1 MSWGKG
7 SWGKGMGK
15 MESYMMSWMAGM
27 GPWDMPSKGKGKLT
41 PGESHGGDSK
51 KGNPSREE
59 FIQLHLHKKIAAQ
72 AKPLSNEAIWHL
84 GKHNFSEQFDELAR
98 LLAGGAVEDAPSKK
112 AEYPGFAPSEWLS
125 DEFLALRRMTDV
137 DQSFKNKWEEHCKAY
152 GHKMYDVRLHEH
164 DFVLGFVTAYKAE
177 NGINEIPGLQKKV
190 SIDVI
195 DQFKD
200 MQRNDN
206 QFKAAWEEHIGLK
219 GKRDPR
225 VHPEEELMKFMT
237 DYTNNALPGN
247 IKGKDTPMMM
257 DNTKDVV
264 VSQLK
269 ELQRTDTDAKE
280 MWRRYCLEH
289 GDGMRDPAV
298 HPEEF
303 VKKFVDAYKS
313 NNLKALKINL
323 SDASSGW
330 YGGMGGGKGKG
341 KGYGGWWGPY

>member
-1 MSWGKG
+1 M
-7 SWGKGMGK
+7 
-15 MESYMMSWMAGM
+15 
-27 GPWDMPSKGKGKLT
+27 D
-41 PGESHGGDSK
+41 
-51 KGNPSREE
+51 
-59 FIQLHLHKKIAAQ
+59 
-72 AKPLSNEAIWHL
+72 
-84 GKHNFSEQFDELAR
+84 R
-98 LLAGGAVEDAPSKK
+98 LLAGGSVADAKEKK
-112 AEYPGFAPSEWLS
+112 EEFKGFSPAEWLV
-125 DEFLALRRMTDV
+125 DEFTALKRSTSDG
-137 DQSFKNKWEEHCKAY
+137 SFKKLWDEHCTSY
-152 GHKMYDVRLHEH
+152 GHRKFDVKFHYEPFVL
-164 DFVLGFVTAYKAE
+164 DFVNSYKATH
-177 NGINEIPGLQKKV
+177 GITEVPGIPKKV
-190 SIDVI
+190 PEDLL